1 MHSELAVGV
10 DLGGTLIKVGLVRR
24 GHGLVHQS
32 QLDTGAQYGPEYV
45 LARIRDGVQGMIDVA
60 AKEEVCGVGIGAPGS
75 VDWDRTTVIQPSNL
89 PGWME
94 VNLSDSLRR
103 LLQRDL
109 PVIVE
114 NDANV
119 AAFGSYFYG
128 AGKPFDS
135 FIMIT
140 LGTGVGGAI
149 IYRGKLFRG
158 STGAAGEIGHMSID
172 PNGPFARSGVA
183 GAIEAYLGQRFLS
196 HHARMV
202 LINEPDS
209 LVHKLAKP
217 DLVDID
223 PKMLFDAASE
233 GDEPAIRFFSWA
245 GHKLGWVLSSAV
257 NLLDIRKVVVG
268 GGVSAAGEFILG
280 PALRA
285 MREGVMPALQDGL
298 ELVRETLGNEVG
310 MLGAAHLAFE
320 YQDEHSPDRAR

>member
-1 MHSELAVGV
+1 MAYSDLAVGV
-10 DLGGTLIKVGLVRR
+10 DLGGTLIKVGLVRK
-24 GHGLVHQS
+24 GEGLIRQAE
-32 QLDTGAQYGPEYV
+32 LDTGAAFGPDYV
-45 LARIRDGVQGMIDVA
+45 LARIRDGVQSMIDA
-60 AKEEVCGVGIGAPGS
+60 AGAEDVCGVGIGAPGS
-75 VDWDRTTVIQPSNL
+75 VDWDRTTVVQPSNL

-94 VNLSDSLRR
+94 VNLSESLCR
-103 LLQRDL
+103 LLGRDL

-149 IYRGKLFRG
+149 IYQGKLFRG
-158 STGAAGEIGHMSID
+158 MTGAAGEIGHMSID

-196 HHARMV
+196 HHARMR

-209 LVHKLAKP
+209 LVHGMAKP
-217 DLVDID
+217 DLEDIN
-223 PKMLFDAASE
+223 PKMLFDAASA
-233 GDEPAIRFFSWA
+233 GDEPAIRFFAWA
-245 GHKLGWVLSSAV
+245 GHKLGWVLSSSV
-257 NLLDIRKVVVG
+257 NLLDIRKIVVG
-268 GGVSAAGEFILG
+268 GGVSAAGDFILE
-280 PALRA
+280 PARRT
-285 MREGVMPALQDGL
+285 MREGVMPALQEGL
-298 ELVRETLGNEVG
+298 EIVRETLGNEVG

-320 YQDEHSPDRAR
+320 YQDEHPPARA